1 MKMKEV
7 CSLTG
12 LTERTI
18 RFYVEKK
25 LITPQT
31 TIQNDRTYAEYTAA
45 DVDTLRNIAVLRRML
60 FSLEEIAQIQRSPK
74 TIPQILTEY
83 RERIEAESELRTEIL
98 AIDPEILRQSK
109 NLGELA
115 RAMRIVSQHRQLP
128 QTDIEPDFSKMDDEK
143 PIDPEQA
150 AKEFWAGRER
160 LVERGMIYL
169 LIITVIEVG
178 LAIVS
183 LFTGGGLF
191 KTIFSIVVALCLFSG
206 QNWARIF
213 FIIASGFSSFVGFM
227 VLVHTL
233 QTFGMSHLPLLVF
246 FVVELIYCVVV
257 CIALF
262 KSKAIQEYMYNRQN

>member
-25 LITPQT
+25 LIAPQT

-98 AIDPEILRQSK
+98 AIDPEMLRQSK

-115 RAMRIVSQHRQLP
+115 RAMRTVSQHRQLP

-143 PIDPEQA
+143 PMDPEQA

-160 LVERGMIYL
+160 LAERGMIYL
-169 LIITVIEVG
+169 LIITVMEVG

-213 FIIASGFSSFVGFM
+213 FIIASGFSSFVGFLA
-227 VLVHTL
+227 LVHTL

-257 CIALF
+257 CVTLF